1 MDKLPDLD
9 RAGRNLPQAYASDNA
24 LAMPYGYPGEEMDD
38 DGLDLKEIW
47 RIISKYRR
55 TILLFTAIVLI
66 TTLAATLMMRPVYKA
81 TAVIEVDPQ
90 QRSIV
95 RFQNVDEI
103 DVNPRAYQQTQARII
118 QSESVAQAVVER
130 LNLESNTLFTGAQDE
145 RGLISGLRQIADT
158 WLSPLFA
165 GLRALLTN
173 QQSAAQSASAE
184 LTDPLL
190 ESGLAPAPQQLVG
203 RVLGGKFVHITGP

>member
-1 MDKLPDLD
+1 
-9 RAGRNLPQAYASDNA
+9 
-24 LAMPYGYPGEEMDD
+24 MPYGYPGEEMDD

-103 DVNPRAYQQTQARII
+103 DANPRTYQQTQARII
-118 QSESVAQAVVER
+118 Q
-130 LNLESNTLFTGAQDE
+130 
-145 RGLISGLRQIADT
+145 
-158 WLSPLFA
+158 
-165 GLRALLTN
+165 
-173 QQSAAQSASAE
+173 
-184 LTDPLL
+184 
-190 ESGLAPAPQQLVG
+190 
-203 RVLGGKFVHITGP
+203 